1 MWNFVLFIT
10 CKGLNVRYCISYH
23 SNWVRSK
30 WKVAPFCFISNKRV
44 FSFCISFL
52 YFRFLYRKK
61 KKKNCCQG
69 IFCCSSCYNGSQ
81 NNSGWSPLQ
90 SPAKSWL
97 SYEIRL
103 GCLGIYSLR
112 SWKYLRIF
120 YVGYSNWQFMVN
132 IWKFLSCTHI
142 QWLLWL

>member
-1 MWNFVLFIT
+1 MWDIVFHTIVTELEVNGRLHPFVLFQI
-10 CKGLNVRYCISYH
+10 KGCLVS
-23 SNWVRSK
+23 
-30 WKVAPFCFISNKRV
+30 AFP
-44 FSFCISFL
+44 FCISGF
-52 YFRFLYRKK
+52 FTEK

-120 YVGYSNWQFMVN
+120 YVGYSSGQFMGN